1 MQMGF
6 LFFFRLAANDRGYGL
21 GRSAGGFPVVK
32 RQKEMRAQRLRNAR
46 QPANEHRRV
55 LWASSLLQLVCFSV
69 FAKILSFPLQVSLS
83 FQSNLAELSKC
94 VENCRNV

>member
-1 MQMGF
+1 MSH
-6 LFFFRLAANDRGYGL
+6 NDRGYGL
-21 GRSAGGFPVVK
+21 GRAAGGFPVVK

>member
-1 MQMGF
+1 MT
-6 LFFFRLAANDRGYGL
+6 LFHFFAAAPNDRGYGHW
-21 GRSAGGFPVVK
+21 RSAGGFPVVK